1 MNPTTLTFGLLDL
14 LTGSW
19 AQHSV
24 TQEPSMTV
32 TPGKTARI
40 SLTLGGG
47 LTVSG
52 NRIAFHQQKLGKVPR
67 YLLYYITESNKG
79 KGEGVEDR
87 FVGSGSCSV
96 GYLTINGVQEKDDA
110 VYYCSSWTGS
120 QCTVTQD
127 RGSETEPAPP
137 PQLWGGVTGSGS
149 QVQHCTTRL
158 RVP

>member
-1 MNPTTLTFGLLDL
+1 MNPTTLTFGLLVL

-24 TQEPSMTV
+24 TQEPSVTV
-32 TPGKTARI
+32 TPGQTARI
-40 SLTLGGG
+40 SCTLGGG

-52 NRIAFHQQKLGKVPR
+52 NRVIFYQQKVGKVHR

-87 FVGSGSCSV
+87 FVGSGSGSV

-110 VYYCSSWTGS
+110 VYYCQTWSGS
-120 QCTVTQD
+120 QCTVTQG
-127 RGSETEPAPP
+127 RGK
-137 PQLWGGVTGSGS
+137 
-149 QVQHCTTRL
+149 
-158 RVP
+158 

>member
-1 MNPTTLTFGLLDL
+1 MNPTTLTFGLLVL

-24 TQEPSMTV
+24 TQEPSVTV
-32 TPGKTARI
+32 TPGQTARI
-40 SLTLGGG
+40 SCTLGGG

-52 NRIAFHQQKLGKVPR
+52 NRVIFYQQKVGKVPR

-87 FVGSGSCSV
+87 FVGSGSGSV

-110 VYYCSSWTGS
+110 VYYCQTWSGS
-120 QCTVTQD
+120 QCTVTQG
-127 RGSETEPAPP
+127 RGK
-137 PQLWGGVTGSGS
+137 
-149 QVQHCTTRL
+149 
-158 RVP
+158 